1 VSNFVHMYRRFGG
14 PCCLRVHWKL
24 RSRVP
29 PKPWYLYARLHRGI
43 NHETVIPIFAILR
56 TMGLR
61 IGLATEWDGNG
72 WTVMMS
78 QHEPIGSQD
87 LSWISIWIVVLPDC
101 VLVSLL
107 FRWKSVG
114 RRGILLWKYA
124 YISAVATDD
133 CGRES
138 YASTQSYFPL

>member
-1 VSNFVHMYRRFGG
+1 MSNFVHMYRHFGG
-14 PCCLRVHWKL
+14 SCCLRLHWRL

-29 PKPWYLYARLHRGI
+29 PEPWYLYSRLRRGI

-56 TMGLR
+56 TR
-61 IGLATEWDGNG
+61 IWLVTEWDGNG

-87 LSWISIWIVVLPDC
+87 LSWISIWIVVLHDC

-124 YISAVATDD
+124 YICTAATDD
-133 CGRES
+133 SSRES
-138 YASTQSYFPL
+138 YASTRSYIPL